1 MTESAL
7 KEHLLSSVKEAMRAR
22 DKQLLGT
29 LRLMAAELKRVEVD
43 ERIVLDDARV
53 IAIFDRMLKQRRDS
67 AAQYSAAG
75 RDELAAQEEF
85 EIGVIQRFM
94 PQPLSQAELDSM
106 IQQAIANAGS
116 SGVQAMG
123 AVMAQLKPMV
133 QGRAD
138 MAQVSQRVKALLAG

>member
-1 MTESAL
+1 MTASAL
-7 KEHLLSSVKEAMRAR
+7 KENLLSSVKEAMKAR

-29 LRLMAAELKRVEVD
+29 LRLMQAELKRVEVD

-67 AAQYSAAG
+67 AAQYTAAG
-75 RDELAAQEEF
+75 RAELAAQEEF

-94 PQPLSQAELDSM
+94 PQPLSQEALDGM
-106 IQQAIANAGS
+106 IRQAIASAGA

-123 AVMAQLKPMV
+123 AVMAQLKPQV